1 MRQNTG
7 RPGSELVWE
16 EGPLRRSGAEV
27 LLHLT
32 ISCYTTTDL
41 QARELQRRRPI
52 ASGGSGGPPP
62 GFGRAAENFFLRVHF
77 HKRKKFR
84 GRRFQDKSKICT
96 FSRTLGGKL
105 GAIQHKTTQTAPPL
119 SVKRP
124 HKSLIK
130 PICKKAQEW
139 TFIFVKNYPCFR
151 HFELSKNHPC
161 LWRFTA

>member
-62 GFGRAAENFFLRVHF
+62 GFGRAAENFFFEDPFSLMKKMRNW
-77 HKRKKFR
+77 RKTATHATHTR
-84 GRRFQDKSKICT
+84 DTRDTRDARNATNATNASK
-96 FSRTLGGKL
+96 GP
-105 GAIQHKTTQTAPPL
+105 AKTN
-119 SVKRP
+119 
-124 HKSLIK
+124 
-130 PICKKAQEW
+130 
-139 TFIFVKNYPCFR
+139 KN
-151 HFELSKNHPC
+151 
-161 LWRFTA
+161 A

>member
-41 QARELQRRRPI
+41 QAREPQRRRPI

-62 GFGRAAENFFLRVHF
+62 GFGRAAENFFGRSIFLNEKNEKLAQNCNTRDTHT
-77 HKRKKFR
+77 HTRHTRRTQRNKRNKR
-84 GRRFQDKSKICT
+84 I
-96 FSRTLGGKL
+96 
-105 GAIQHKTTQTAPPL
+105 
-119 SVKRP
+119 KRP
-124 HKSLIK
+124 RRNKPKMQKSSRLK
-130 PICKKAQEW
+130 LHAGCTENTKRR
-139 TFIFVKNYPCFR
+139 V
-151 HFELSKNHPC
+151 
-161 LWRFTA
+161 